1 MKTKTSQHKLVYPI
15 LALTTAIASFVPIT
29 TTAQITPNH
38 LQDLQAVASHLVG
51 IMDTSAQAAVNP
63 KRVSVRM
70 ITCQVQVDQEPDTI
84 YLYQEQALSKRLDRP
99 YRQRILKLSTTE
111 DGQTESRSYKLQEV
125 SRWMGLCQKNQEA
138 RQLQSA
144 DLGEAV
150 CSVFLKPVISI
161 YVGQTQPG
169 GCPTNMRGAVKITN
183 TIILHSQGMDTWDRG
198 FDAEGKQVWGA
209 DNEGYQYLWVR
220 P

>member
-1 MKTKTSQHKLVYPI
+1 MRTKTAQHKLVYPI

-29 TTAQITPNH
+29 TKAQTTSNH
-38 LQDLQAVASHLVG
+38 LQAVVSHLVG
-51 IMDTSAQAAVNP
+51 VMDTSAQAAVNP
-63 KRVSVRM
+63 QRVSVRM
-70 ITCQVQVDQEPDTI
+70 RTCQVRVAQEPNAI

-111 DGQTESRSYKLQEV
+111 DGQTESSSYKLQEA
-125 SRWMGLCQKNQEA
+125 SRWIGLCQQTQEA

-144 DLGEAV
+144 DLAEAV

-169 GCPTNMRGAVKITN
+169 GCPANVRGAVKITN
-183 TIILHSQGMDTWDRG
+183 TVILHSQGMDTWDRG

-209 DNEGYQYLWVR
+209 GNEGYQYRWVR